1 MSLVT
6 QTLDANAETLGPWGV
21 EEYCPV
27 GFTVSITGTI
37 TVTLQRSLDGTTF
50 VDVEPGY
57 TSSTT
62 KNVDGPGFYR
72 LIASGVSGG
81 SAVCSLLKG

>member
-1 MSLVT
+1 MRLVS
-6 QTLDANAETLGPWGV
+6 QTLDANAEALGPFEV
-21 EEYCPV
+21 EEIRSV

-37 TVTLQRSLDGTTF
+37 TVTLQRSMDGTTF

-57 TSSTT
+57 TSSVT

-81 SAVCSLLKG
+81 SAICSLLVG